1 MSLTKRTVSFRAKAG
16 SVIAESAHEPGVCGR
31 SHEHEAAELRFRIA
45 LNILPFDFERELF
58 GQFPYI
64 RLQRI
69 NAEHFVE
76 NLQSAFV

>member
-1 MSLTKRTVSFRAKAG
+1 L
-16 SVIAESAHEPGVCGR
+16 HEN
-31 SHEHEAAELRFRIA
+31 EAAERRFCFV

-64 RLQRI
+64 RLKRI

>member
-1 MSLTKRTVSFRAKAG
+1 MSLTRRAVSFRAKAG
-16 SVIAESAHEPGVCGR
+16 SVIAESAHEPWFCDR
-31 SHEHEAAELRFRIA
+31 SHENDAAQLQVRLA

-64 RLQRI
+64 GLKRI